1 MKFGAGGVIGGLLAA
16 ALACGCASKCDD
28 ADVHFKRHVVMF
40 DGSGQPVDPLDNA
53 CDWLLPYRAMGDD
66 EFKHHVGDVF
76 DSVATEFTTNG
87 PKDLFVFIHGGLNTQ
102 SGSIER
108 ARELRPL
115 MLGDGYYPIFINW
128 QSSLISSYFE
138 HLFFVRQGRDEGWAG
153 VPWFPVVLLSD
164 AARTLARAPLALGRL
179 AESMWAS
186 LPFTW
191 TDEQTAAQSTA
202 KAALGEFGKALR
214 PSSERN
220 DPTAAAPEIAT
231 FPIKVGSDCRSFG
244 EQAWSLSTW
253 VVTAPIKI
261 VTGLLVEGFGTPA
274 WEMMLRRT
282 HLLFAEEERY
292 LAGGIGATNALH
304 PHEVASTNNG
314 PTTVGTM
321 LEAARLAWLFDEAV
335 ARRARWTPPD
345 GGSPPRIIACG
356 HSMGAIVLNELV
368 RRDTRRLLS
377 ADRAKPASPL
387 FDDLVYMAPAC
398 SVADLVDTITPYL
411 ELAEDAR
418 VHVLVLHPRAEVNES
433 NAFELAPR
441 GSLIDWIDQFLSHP
455 TDGRE
460 RRAGSFIQLMLALH
474 EFPAGVRGRVQ
485 VHAFGYSEEPRGP
498 QKHGEFTD
506 LDVAPWWR
514 REFWEVWARPS
525 PVRDVEHAQQLADE
539 AEAQAEQ
546 VDVK

>member
-1 MKFGAGGVIGGLLAA
+1 MKCSARGAMGAVLAA
-16 ALACGCASKCDD
+16 ALAFGCASECEDD
-28 ADVHFKRHVVMF
+28 DVRFKRHVVMF
-40 DGSGQPVDPLDNA
+40 NGAGSPVDPLDNA
-53 CDWLLPYRAMGDD
+53 CDWLLPYREMGDD
-66 EFKHHVGDVF
+66 EFKHHVGNVF
-76 DSVATEFTTNG
+76 DAVASDFKSDG
-87 PKDLFVFIHGGLNTQ
+87 PKDLFVFVHGGLNTQ
-102 SGSIER
+102 SGSVER
-108 ARELRPL
+108 ARVLRPL
-115 MLGDGYYPIFINW
+115 MLADGYYPIFINW
-128 QSSLISSYFE
+128 QSSLVSSYFE

-164 AARTLARAPLALGRL
+164 VARTLARAPLGLGRL

-191 TDEQTAAQSTA
+191 TDEQAAAQSTA

-214 PSSERN
+214 PPSDRA
-220 DPTAAAPEIAT
+220 DPNAAAPEIET

-244 EQAWSLSTW
+244 QQAWSLSTW
-253 VVTAPIKI
+253 ILTSPIKI
-261 VTGLLVEGFGTPA
+261 VTGLLVDGFGTPA

-304 PHEVASTNNG
+304 PVDVDGANEAHAN
-314 PTTVGTM
+314 VGTM

-335 ARRARWTPPD
+335 ARRERWTPPN
-345 GGSPPRIIACG
+345 GGPPPRIIACG

-368 RRDTRRLLS
+368 RRDTRRMLS
-377 ADRAKPASPL
+377 ADEPGTAEPL

-398 SVADLVDTITPYL
+398 SVADFVDTITPYL
-411 ELAEDAR
+411 ELAKDAR

-460 RRAGSFIQLMLALH
+460 RRVGSFIQLMLALH
-474 EFPAGVRGRVQ
+474 EFPVGVRGRVQ
-485 VHAFGYSEEPRGP
+485 IHAFGYAEEPGGP

-514 REFWEVWARPS
+514 REFWEVWERPS
-525 PVRDVEHAQQLADE
+525 AVRDVGHARQLADE

>member
-1 MKFGAGGVIGGLLAA
+1 MKFSARGAISGLLAA
-16 ALACGCASKCDD
+16 GLACGCASKCDD

-102 SGSIER
+102 AGSIER
-108 ARELRPL
+108 ARELWPL
-115 MLGDGYYPIFINW
+115 MLRDGYYPIFINW

-164 AARTLARAPLALGRL
+164 AARTLARAPLGLGRL
-179 AESMWAS
+179 AGSMWAS

-191 TDEQTAAQSTA
+191 TDEQEAAQSTA
-202 KAALGEFGKALR
+202 KAALGEFGKAVR
-214 PSSERN
+214 AQQSAIAASS
-220 DPTAAAPEIAT
+220 APPPITT
-231 FPIKVGSDCRSFG
+231 FPIRVGSDCRSLG
-244 EQAWSLSTW
+244 EQVWSLSTW
-253 VVTAPIKI
+253 IVTAPIKV
-261 VTGLLVEGFGTPA
+261 VTGLLVDGFGTPA

-282 HLLFAEEERY
+282 HLLFAEEDRY
-292 LAGGIGATNALH
+292 LAGGIGSTNALE
-304 PHEVASTNNG
+304 PHDPDAPPPST
-314 PTTVGTM
+314 TIGTM

-335 ARRARWTPPD
+335 QRRTHWSALRSPK
-345 GGSPPRIIACG
+345 PPRIVACG

-368 RRDTRRLLS
+368 RRDTRRLLRDQGV
-377 ADRAKPASPL
+377 AQPL

-398 SVADLVDTITPYL
+398 SVADFVDTITPYL
-411 ELAEDAR
+411 EIAPDAR

-433 NAFELAPR
+433 NKLELAPR
-441 GSLIDWIDQFLSHP
+441 GSLIDWIDEFLSHP
-455 TDGRE
+455 TDSRE
-460 RRAGSFIQLMLALH
+460 RRVGSFIQLMLALH
-474 EFPAGVRGRVQ
+474 EIPVGIRDRVQ
-485 VHAFGYSEEPRGP
+485 IQAFGYSGPDAGP
-498 QKHGEFTD
+498 QKHGQFADHE
-506 LDVAPWWR
+506 VATWWK
-514 REFWEVWARPS
+514 REFWEVWPRQATTRAA
-525 PVRDVEHAQQLADE
+525 HAEQVADQAE
-539 AEAQAEQ
+539 AEAEQ

>member
-1 MKFGAGGVIGGLLAA
+1 MKLNARVAISGVLASVFA
-16 ALACGCASKCDD
+16 SGCASKCDD

-40 DGSGQPVDPLDNA
+40 DSAGRPVDPLDNA
-53 CDWLLPYRAMGDD
+53 CDWLLPYRTMGDD

-76 DSVATEFTTNG
+76 DGVASEFDAAG

-102 SGSIER
+102 AESVER
-108 ARELRPL
+108 ARSLRPK
-115 MLGDGYYPIFINW
+115 MLADGYYPIFINW
-128 QSSLISSYFE
+128 QSSLVSSYFE

-153 VPWFPVVLLSD
+153 VVWFPVVLLTD

-179 AESMWAS
+179 ARSMWAS

-191 TDEQTAAQSTA
+191 TKEQAAAQSTA

-214 PSSERN
+214 PPSDQGDASVAASE
-220 DPTAAAPEIAT
+220 IKT

-244 EQAWSLSTW
+244 QQAWSLSTW
-253 VVTAPIKI
+253 VLTSPIKI
-261 VTGLLVEGFGTPA
+261 ATGLLVDGFGTPA

-292 LAGGIGATNALH
+292 LAGGIGPTSALH
-304 PHEVASTNNG
+304 AVGDADPSATTSATSTR
-314 PTTVGTM
+314 

-335 ARRARWTPPD
+335 ARRDRWTLR
-345 GGSPPRIIACG
+345 SVEQAPRIIACG

-377 ADRAKPASPL
+377 ADPRAETRPL
-387 FDDLVYMAPAC
+387 FDDLIYMAPAC
-398 SVADLVDTITPYL
+398 SVADFVDTVTPYL
-411 ELAEDAR
+411 ELTQDAR

-433 NAFELAPR
+433 NALDLAPR

-455 TDGRE
+455 TDGRD
-460 RRAGSFIQLMLALH
+460 RRVGSFIQLMLALH
-474 EFPAGVRGRVQ
+474 EFPVGVRGRVQ
-485 VHAFGYSEEPRGP
+485 IHAFGYAADPQEP
-498 QKHGEFTD
+498 QKHGEFAD
-506 LDVAPWWR
+506 LEVAPWWR

-525 PVRDVEHAQQLADE
+525 AVRDVGRARQLADE